1 MPDLS
6 HLPEV
11 DDTEKGTDWQSS
23 LKDVGGKAAEA
34 VKDLIDRES
43 KDKGKNQDK
52 DDGDKSDPKTPAEPR
67 ASEIPKIGVPP
78 PPTPS
83 APDRVNPATLVVG
96 GLALLAVIL
105 LLLRRR

>member
-43 KDKGKNQDK
+43 KDKGK
-52 DDGDKSDPKTPAEPR
+52 DDRDKSDPQTPVEPR
-67 ASEIPKIGVPP
+67 ASEIPKIVVPP